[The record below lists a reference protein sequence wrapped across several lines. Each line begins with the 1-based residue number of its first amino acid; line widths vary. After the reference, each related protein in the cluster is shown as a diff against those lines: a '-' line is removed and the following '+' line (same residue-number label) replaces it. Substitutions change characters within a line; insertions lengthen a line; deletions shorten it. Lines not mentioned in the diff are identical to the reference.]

1 MPDSQKQP
9 QDPKETEGQDE
20 HRLLG
25 KFMHAAEHAAA
36 IWGPASHGDTEAPVV
51 HKHDAFEQASEDDLR
66 GFEVATDSEGHHY
79 AVRKDEAS
87 GPERGRGPRTKRR

>member
-9 QDPKETEGQDE
+9 QDPKETEGRDE

-51 HKHDAFEQASEDDLR
+51 HKHDAFEQASEDELST
-66 GFEVATDSEGHHY
+66 FEVATDSEGHHY
-79 AVRKDEAS
+79 AVRKDEPS
-87 GPERGRGPRTKRR
+87 GPERGRGPRSKRR